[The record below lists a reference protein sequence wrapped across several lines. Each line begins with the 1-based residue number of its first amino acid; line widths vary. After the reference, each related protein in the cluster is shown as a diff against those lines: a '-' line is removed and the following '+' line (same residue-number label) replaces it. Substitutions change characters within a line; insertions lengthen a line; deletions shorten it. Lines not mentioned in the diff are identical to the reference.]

1 MTRASSLLWS
11 LVDKTVER
19 YFEKIRMILRPRAEP
34 SELRELFEQFQGLL
48 QDHQQLMV
56 TIADL
61 GEKSG
66 GEYIFDRKYLD
77 DMVNQLRGDLLRLV
91 ERLNLLTNNRYMALY
106 SRVDRILLQI
116 EAELRGRLALSE
128 EMPLVVAL
136 DALPLDHPELVGGK
150 ANSLARIRQ
159 KLGLRVPN
167 GFVAT
172 TLAYRRVL
180 QHNRLEDRIHAWLES
195 WASGESDAR
204 QASRQIQYSILA
216 ATIPSDVASAIKGL
230 AERKAA
236 SWAVRSSAYGEDGEL
251 SFAGLHKTVLHV
263 PAREL
268 LTAYRRV
275 LASLFSQEALTYRR
289 EMGMLGEETAMAVLF
304 QEMVRGASAGVIHT
318 VDVTNPRQDT
328 LAIYAT
334 EGPGRLVVEGT
345 GQVQRLSVKRS
356 SWRGADTEGPEEQ
369 GKSSVPGDT
378 PRDLAVQSETRG
390 EPHLDLDAIN
400 ALSAAAMTLERFFKR
415 PQEIE
420 WAIDQRGLCWIL
432 QSRALAFSLETGGLL
447 NGVCESCARYPVL
460 VRDCGVVAHAGVG
473 AGPVHQVSSEGD
485 MFSFPEGAVLLT
497 KYTAP
502 WLAAVVPRAAAIVAE
517 RGSSAGHLATIARE
531 FRVPT
536 LLGVEGATE
545 LLPLGEEVTVDAK
558 QRVIYRGVVK
568 ELLMFE
574 LAKGSVFE
582 ESPEFRLLR
591 RLLRRIAPL
600 HLVDPNAP
608 EFTPQGCRS
617 VHDVIRFAHEKAVQ
631 ELMDLPHLLKRF
643 RGIRVW
649 RLVSEIPMGLKI
661 LDMGQGVDP
670 RIQGD
675 ELLPEHI
682 RSIPLKWLWRGL
694 SEPGIWSTVPV
705 DVDFKGMMSSLTK
718 TKAEMPGF
726 IEFTGFNLAV
736 ITENYMNLHL
746 RLGYHLNLID
756 ARVETEAARNH
767 IYFRFVGGVTDIT
780 RRSRRAQLLAK
791 VLSRYDFKVDI
802 KGDLIVARIMH
813 LPVEEMESRLEML
826 GRLVGFTR
834 QLDIQLRNEDDVLK
848 FAESFLGML
857 CGTSTDNRRGP

>member
-1 MTRASSLLWS
+1 MDRAM
-11 LVDKTVER
+11 ER
-19 YFEKIRMILRPRAEP
+19 YFEKIRRILLPRAEP
-34 SELRELFEQFQGLL
+34 SELSELFEHFQALL

-77 DMVNQLRGDLLRLV
+77 DTVNQLRGDLLRLV
-91 ERLNLLTNNRYMALY
+91 ERLNLLTNNKFMALY
-106 SRVDRILLQI
+106 SSVDRILLQI
-116 EAELRGRLALSE
+116 EAELRGRLALSD
-128 EMPLVVAL
+128 EMPLAVSL

-150 ANSLARIRQ
+150 ADALARIRQ
-159 KLGLRVPN
+159 RLGLRVPD

-172 TLAYRRVL
+172 TRAYRRVL

-195 WASGESDAR
+195 WASGKSDAR

-216 ATIPSDVASAIKGL
+216 ATVPSDVASAIRRL
-230 AERKAA
+230 AERSAT

-251 SFAGLHKTVLHV
+251 SFAGLHETVLDV
-263 PAREL
+263 PTREL

-289 EMGMLGEETAMAVLF
+289 EMGMLGEEAAMAVLF
-304 QEMVRGASAGVIHT
+304 QEMVQGRSAGVIHT

-328 LAIYAT
+328 LVIYASQ
-334 EGPGRLVVEGT
+334 GPGRLVVEGI
-345 GQVQRLSVKRS
+345 GEVQRLSVKKGLSQETVRQS
-356 SWRGADTEGPEEQ
+356 TEVHTELSAAGSTPHGPAFPSDAQ
-369 GKSSVPGDT
+369 GRPILGNEAMKT
-378 PRDLAVQSETRG
+378 LT
-390 EPHLDLDAIN
+390 
-400 ALSAAAMTLERFFKR
+400 AAAMTLERFFKR

-420 WAIDQRGLCWIL
+420 WTIDPAGCCWIL
-432 QSRALAFSLETGGLL
+432 QSRALSFSMETGPL
-447 NGVCESCARYPVL
+447 NDAVRESCSRYRVL
-460 VRDCGVVAHAGVG
+460 VRDTGVVAHAGVG
-473 AGPVHQVSSEGD
+473 AGPVYQVRSESD
-485 MFSFPEGAVLLT
+485 MPLFPDGAVLLT
-497 KYTAP
+497 RYTAP
-502 WLAAVVPRAAAIVAE
+502 WLAAVVPKAAALVAE

-545 LLPLGEEVTVDAK
+545 LLPQGEEVTVDAK
-558 QRVIYRGVVK
+558 QRVIYLGVVK
-568 ELLMFE
+568 ELLMYE
-574 LAKGSVFE
+574 LAKGAVFE

-600 HLVDPNAP
+600 HLVDPSAP
-608 EFTPQGCRS
+608 EFTPEGCRS

-643 RGIRVW
+643 RGIKVW
-649 RLVSEIPMGLKI
+649 RLVSEVPMGLKV
-661 LDMGQGVDP
+661 LDMGGGVDP
-670 RIQGD
+670 RTEGD
-675 ELLPEHI
+675 RLLPERI
-682 RSIPLKWLWRGL
+682 LSAPLKCLWRGL
-694 SEPGIWSTVPV
+694 SKPGIWSTAPV

-718 TKAEMPGF
+718 TKAELPGF

-736 ITENYMNLHL
+736 ITGNYMNLHL

-756 ARVETEAARNH
+756 ARMETEPARNH

-780 RRSRRAQLLAK
+780 RRSRRAHLLAH

-802 KGDLIVARIMH
+802 KGDLIVARILH
-813 LPVEEMESRLEML
+813 ITAEEMESRLEML
-826 GRLVGFTR
+826 GRLIGFTR
-834 QLDIQLRNEDDVLK
+834 QLDIQLRNNDDVLK
-848 FAESFLGML
+848 FAESFLRDEQEGAPL
-857 CGTSTDNRRGP
+857 TIGGKHERPED